1 MEPEIIRPE
10 REYLKLMF
18 VIWSIVLCSVL
29 AVTLPLTIFLPKTEA
44 QIVFGIILLVFL
56 AVMLLDALWIPAYIK
71 TLEYGIDS
79 EAVKMNK
86 GVFWKKRVTVPY
98 HKITNVDIT
107 QGPLERQF
115 DIGTIHVQTAG
126 AGGAQGA
133 RAELTLS
140 GVRNIEHIKDIIM
153 GGVKGSHV
161 HETVFASPQPATKTA
176 HLNDHDI
183 LKSILEELKA
193 IRRELN

>member
-10 REYLKLMF
+10 REYLKLIF
-18 VIWSIVLCSVL
+18 VIWSIVLCAVL

-44 QIVFGIILLVFL
+44 QIVFGILSLIFL
-56 AVMLLDALWIPAYIK
+56 AVMILDALWIPAFFK

-86 GVFWKKRVTVPY
+86 GVFWKKRITVPY

-107 QGPLERQF
+107 QGPLERHYG
-115 DIGTIHVQTAG
+115 IGTIHVQTAG

-133 RAELTLS
+133 RAELTMS

-153 GGVKGSHV
+153 EGVKGLHALD
-161 HETVFASPQPATKTA
+161 TVSASAQNATKTA
-176 HLNDHDI
+176 HFSDHDI

-193 IRRELN
+193 IRRELK